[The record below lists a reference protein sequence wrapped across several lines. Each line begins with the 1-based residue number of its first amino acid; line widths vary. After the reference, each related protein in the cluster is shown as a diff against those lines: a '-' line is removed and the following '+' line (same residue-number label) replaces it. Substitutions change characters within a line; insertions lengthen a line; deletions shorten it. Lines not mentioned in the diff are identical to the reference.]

1 MGAHSGNK
9 FVMKEQLDLPAPDTP
24 PEPAATRRLRAL
36 WLAVGVMLA
45 GEILD
50 VAWHASHGEFRSG
63 SDVVKGHWLGWL
75 GLLAVMAIS
84 VAGVRSGHVKGRR
97 GYRSMLVATIAYVYG
112 SIWNF
117 WGHAGGDDT
126 FLAHVV
132 LTISKF
138 GILVAAA
145 FITHLVIGRDQSP
158 GFSNVKKKAG

>member
-1 MGAHSGNK
+1 MQEPAK
-9 FVMKEQLDLPAPDTP
+9 LPAPDTP
-24 PEPAATRRLRAL
+24 PELAATRRLRAL
-36 WLAVGVMLA
+36 WGGVGLILA

-84 VAGVRSGHVKGRR
+84 VAGVRSSHLKGRR
-97 GYRSMLVATIAYVYG
+97 GYRSMLVATAFYVYG

-117 WGHAGGDDT
+117 WGHAGGRDT

-132 LTISKF
+132 LTISKL
-138 GILVAAA
+138 GIVVAAV
-145 FITHLVIGRDQSP
+145 FITHLVIGRDQNP
-158 GFSNVKKKAG
+158 AFSNVKKKA

>member
-1 MGAHSGNK
+1 VN
-9 FVMKEQLDLPAPDTP
+9 LPTSDAP
-24 PEPAATRRLRAL
+24 PELAAQRRLGAL
-36 WLAVGVMLA
+36 WGGVGVILA

-63 SDVVKGHWLGWL
+63 ADVVKGHWLGWL
-75 GLLAVMAIS
+75 GVLLVIAIAVR
-84 VAGVRSGHVKGRR
+84 GVQSSYIKGRR
-97 GYRSMLVATIAYVYG
+97 GYRAMLFVMAAYAYG

-117 WGHAGGDDT
+117 WGHAGGRDT

-138 GILVAAA
+138 GIVVAAV
-145 FITHLVIGRDQSP
+145 FITHLVIGRDQNP